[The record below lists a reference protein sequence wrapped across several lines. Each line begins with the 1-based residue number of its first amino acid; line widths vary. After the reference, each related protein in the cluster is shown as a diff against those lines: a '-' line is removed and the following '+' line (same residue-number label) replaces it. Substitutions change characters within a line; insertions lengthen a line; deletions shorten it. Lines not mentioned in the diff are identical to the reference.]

1 MRTTVRT
8 IERTIEMP
16 SQVTS
21 SSVERCAL
29 AGSVATE
36 VSGVFDQ
43 FFDLLRGFLATCVDL
58 GCFSIDGIGVPV
70 VDEVL
75 NWIRVINWI
84 ISHVVLLVM
93 DGVVG

>member
-1 MRTTVRT
+1 VRT

-16 SQVTS
+16 SQVTA

-36 VSGVFDQ
+36 VPGVFDQ
-43 FFDLLRGFLATCVDL
+43 FFDLLWGFLATCVDL
-58 GCFSIDGIGVPV
+58 GCFSIDGIDVPV
-70 VDEVL
+70 VDGVI
-75 NWIRVINWI
+75 NWISVVNWI
-84 ISHVVLLVM
+84 ISHVALLVV